1 MRISSYGQSFAGRR
15 SNNQDFITKFLIDE
29 KKSIYFFAVADGMGG
44 AAGGEVASQTVI
56 DTCKD
61 FLSNYF
67 SANTPPYNLKFALK
81 SAIKTADKKLVEI
94 VNDRPELRG
103 MGTTL
108 TCVLIVGDNYVVGN
122 IGDSRTYYY
131 NSQIMTQITRDHS
144 AIEDYRREH
153 GDNLDDAIVK
163 QYGHLIT
170 RSLGPGRDEPDI
182 FPLDGECYQLKDDS
196 GFLLC
201 SDGLLVNKGET
212 DPSEFHNY
220 CIGKKTT
227 RDAVESLIGYAFYG
241 GSTDNISVICV
252 EIGNIKRKKLPLP
265 KFEYPPKEKIQS
277 TKVTVN
283 PRKNLLIPFF
293 AVCILIVGT
302 LLIVKPWEKLKKDKV
317 LVSAKTPE
325 TAHTSTQEEVPY
337 ITFYKERFSPKPND
351 DKPIYISGGEDVTL
365 SWVINKTGSTIIK
378 NISYEI
384 KYWTSEKGEPK
395 DWKKVGSNRGIKLN
409 NEDISIE
416 GKKGKLFWKVRVKY
430 NDTIVDSS
438 GKRIIQIF

>member
-56 DTCKD
+56 DTCKG

-227 RDAVESLIGYAFYG
+227 RDAVESLIGHAFYS

-265 KFEYPPKEKIQS
+265 KFEYPPKETVQS

-283 PRKNLLIPFF
+283 PRKNLLIPFL

-302 LLIVKPWEKLKKDKV
+302 LLIFKPWEKLKKDKV
-317 LVSAKTPE
+317 RDSVGIIVLDGTE
-325 TAHTSTQEEVPY
+325 EEVPD
-337 ITFYKERFSPKPND
+337 IRFSDNAFLPSGDAPNL
-351 DKPIYISGGEDVTL
+351 IENITL
-365 SWVINKTGSTIIK
+365 SWRTEPEIDNKHTII
-378 NISYEI
+378 YEI
-384 KYWTSEKGEPK
+384 KYWTEVQIEPETWK
-395 DWKKVGSNRGIKLN
+395 DVGLVRSKKLKE
-409 NEDISIE
+409 EDIKIVKNIE
-416 GKKGKLFWKVRVKY
+416 TLYWKVRLLVNGEIKIESKEQTVK
-430 NDTIVDSS
+430 IR
-438 GKRIIQIF
+438 K